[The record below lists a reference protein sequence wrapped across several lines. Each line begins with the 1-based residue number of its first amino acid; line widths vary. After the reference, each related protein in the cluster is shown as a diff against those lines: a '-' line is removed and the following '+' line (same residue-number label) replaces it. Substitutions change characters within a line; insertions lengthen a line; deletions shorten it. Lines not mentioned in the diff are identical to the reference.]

1 MKKLIFISVI
11 SFFLLSGFL
20 CSEDIQILKGTVIHI
35 NLEGG
40 FWGIIGDNEKNYDP
54 QNLPENFKRDSLRVS
69 FEYKISENQA
79 STHMWGQ
86 LIDIVKIVEI

>member
-20 CSEDIQILKGTVIHI
+20 CI